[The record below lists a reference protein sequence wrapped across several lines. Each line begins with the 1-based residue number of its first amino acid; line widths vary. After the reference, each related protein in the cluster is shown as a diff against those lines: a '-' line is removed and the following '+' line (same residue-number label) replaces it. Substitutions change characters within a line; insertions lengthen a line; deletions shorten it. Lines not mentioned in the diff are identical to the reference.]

1 MKLTDNLYFY
11 PENGMM
17 DCNTYVIKDDLCV
30 IVDPCS
36 RQFLSQ
42 LAGDMLKDGIDPKD
56 ISIITNTHL
65 HPDHCWA
72 NEGFKSISGAKIII
86 HPLHKEFYDWIV
98 NEASKFLGFEGFGF
112 EADSYLD
119 DNKLNTGHMDFELV
133 HTPGHS
139 PESICFY
146 SKNEKIL
153 IPGDVI
159 FAQNTGRVDL
169 PGGNA
174 EELKQ
179 SIEGLSQLEIEYLL
193 PGHMDFVSGVEE
205 VKSNFE
211 FIKKH
216 VLAWL

>member
-17 DCNTYVIKDDLCV
+17 DCNTYVIKDDLSV
-30 IVDPCS
+30 IVDPGS
-36 RQFLSQ
+36 LQFLSQ
-42 LAGDMLKDGIDPKD
+42 LAGDLFKDGIDPKD
-56 ISIITNTHL
+56 IDIITNTHL

-72 NEGFKSISGAKIII
+72 NESFKSISGAKIII

-98 NEASKFLGFEGFGF
+98 TEASKFLGFQGLGF

-119 DNKLNTGHMDFELV
+119 DNKLSTGHMDFELV

-146 SKNEKIL
+146 SKSKKIL

-193 PGHMDFVSGVEE
+193 PGHMDFVSGAEE

-216 VLAWL
+216 VFAWL